1 MPDWVTVMRWEV
13 MRLLKRKDF
22 VISTLLVPV
31 LVAGGI
37 TATRFFQERA
47 DSKVVNVAV
56 IREDGAALEMPE
68 LKGFTWVTPEA
79 DDRNRAGLT
88 RLVSEREVD
97 GAIVVPLDLAVVD
110 TLEAFVRW
118 PNQDWVDRVEAHLL
132 EEARDARA
140 AASGVDSLTLARLF
154 DRIHVREQVTQEESR
169 GGRADRAIAIGTIVL
184 IIMALFTAISYM
196 GIGISGEKQA
206 RVTEVIVSAI
216 SPQSWID
223 GKIAAYTVVGIVQA
237 IVWAMTGIGA
247 IVFFAATLPG
257 AINPVSLLVSLA
269 FAAAGFAFYVSL
281 FAMIMATIKD
291 LQSTTKFQAYLMFI
305 PFIPMMFMGAVIS
318 SPDAPWVMAVSQL
331 PIFAPMLVPARFAIG
346 GIQPWEVILAFVL
359 LIVGFHFMRR
369 AAGAAFRIGM
379 LMYGK
384 EISLPEL
391 WRWSKVQ

>member
-97 GAIVVPLDLAVVD
+97 GAIVVPLDLAAVD

-140 AASGVDSLTLARLF
+140 AASGVDSVTLARLF
-154 DRIHVREQVTQEESR
+154 DRLHVREQVTQEESR
-169 GGRADRAIAIGTIVL
+169 GGRIDRLIAVGTIVL

-318 SPDAPWVMAVSQL
+318 SPDAPWVMAISQL

-359 LIVGFHFMRR
+359 LVVGFHFMRR